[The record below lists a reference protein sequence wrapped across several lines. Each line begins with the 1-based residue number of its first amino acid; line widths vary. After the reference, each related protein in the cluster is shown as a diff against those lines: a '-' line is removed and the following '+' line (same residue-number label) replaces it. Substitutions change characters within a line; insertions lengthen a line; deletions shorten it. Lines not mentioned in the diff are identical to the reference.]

1 MHSFLSE
8 YDNVKA
14 CFKYKIP
21 FYSIFKPICYINPL
35 KSSGVEVVFW
45 NALKMKNSLP
55 LLDQKTRKLMVEIT
69 YRTIDKVNF
78 ELLDTMIRE
87 AISIDAALHIKNL
100 QK

>member
-55 LLDQKTRKLMVEIT
+55 LLDQKTRKPENQKT
-69 YRTIDKVNF
+69 NGRD
-78 ELLDTMIRE
+78 
-87 AISIDAALHIKNL
+87 NL
-100 QK
+100 SYDR

>member
-1 MHSFLSE
+1 
-8 YDNVKA
+8 
-14 CFKYKIP
+14 
-21 FYSIFKPICYINPL
+21 
-35 KSSGVEVVFW
+35 
-45 NALKMKNSLP
+45 MKNSLP